1 MIGALLILPKS
12 IDNVYPI
19 AIWQT
24 NKPTREKFLIDNKTM
39 NDEILSIQEKALSKN
54 ALLLVMPEGTLRS
67 DFIFNYPSKIDTLAG
82 GFRGYKNQLRSS
94 LLFFEK
100 GEKLFSDF
108 IDKNR
113 LVPIGEKYPKFFD
126 KFNGISAL
134 GGIQPGLKS
143 RYFQSKNLPNFA
155 IAICYEISD
164 GLKIRA
170 AIRSGAE
177 MILTIANLD
186 PYPKKIH
193 DQFISIASM
202 RSIENNR
209 ETVIASNTGPSG
221 LIRSNGRLDKHIE
234 KNMPESIIV
243 HPNLINQNTF
253 YSKFGLKTL
262 AFTFTLI
269 LTFNF
274 LRGY

>member
-1 MIGALLILPKS
+1 
-12 IDNVYPI
+12 
-19 AIWQT
+19 
-24 NKPTREKFLIDNKTM
+24 
-39 NDEILSIQEKALSKN
+39 
-54 ALLLVMPEGTLRS
+54 
-67 DFIFNYPSKIDTLAG
+67 
-82 GFRGYKNQLRSS
+82 
-94 LLFFEK
+94 
-100 GEKLFSDF
+100 
-108 IDKNR
+108 
-113 LVPIGEKYPKFFD
+113 
-126 KFNGISAL
+126 
-134 GGIQPGLKS
+134 
-143 RYFQSKNLPNFA
+143 
-155 IAICYEISD
+155 
-164 GLKIRA
+164 
-170 AIRSGAE
+170 
-177 MILTIANLD
+177 
-186 PYPKKIH
+186 
-193 DQFISIASM
+193 M